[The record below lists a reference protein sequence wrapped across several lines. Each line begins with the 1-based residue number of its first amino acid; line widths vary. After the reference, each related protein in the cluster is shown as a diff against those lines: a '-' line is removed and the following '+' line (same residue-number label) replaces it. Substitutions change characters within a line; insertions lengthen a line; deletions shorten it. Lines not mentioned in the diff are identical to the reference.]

1 MKLLIEHWR
10 VASLLTFLLIVF
22 LAVNFWLKPI
32 GFNQLLSSKA
42 VGETIVL
49 NSEDIE
55 ETNTELIYRLK
66 QRDELMVLLKEYE
79 LKVLSY
85 DEINNEYTLKQLQ
98 VHKQYLE
105 EKINKLET
113 LISALNESSLPRH

>member
-55 ETNTELIYRLK
+55 ETNAELKYRLK